1 MGRIM
6 LISDYVSYNIIIWFL
21 DLIHFR
27 ELGQK
32 YKNIVVRF
40 SVQMRSLEFA
50 FEINWPLS
58 EFKQYIF
65 DKKANSCEVSI
76 WQQINLISK

>member
-40 SVQMRSLEFA
+40 LVQMRSLEFA

-65 DKKANSCEVSI
+65 DKKEQLWS
-76 WQQINLISK
+76 INLTAN